1 MRLRR
6 ASLPDDAEASEIR
19 RPYFRG
25 TALGGSAI
33 AAATA
38 VISGFAIFLNSY
50 GLSAWRDSGVGAT
63 PYTTAKNLVAAV
75 ILGTLALVAGRRR
88 QRVVRPTP
96 SQRLRLIAVGIIGGA
111 IPFVLFFEGLAR
123 ASSVHA
129 AFIHKTLVIW
139 VALLAV
145 PLLGEKLS
153 AIHLAAIGLLVAG
166 EAAITGV
173 DGMAV
178 GAGEIMI
185 LAATLLWAVE
195 VIIAKTLLRDL
206 SASTV
211 GAARMG
217 IGAIALVAWTLVSGG
232 AHGLTGL
239 PAAAWG
245 WVAVTGIAL
254 TAYVGTWYLALSRA
268 PAVDVTAVLV
278 LGALVTAA
286 LRTGLAGI
294 PAPSTLGLVL
304 IGAGGVAAVAAML
317 RPAAR

>member
-1 MRLRR
+1 MTNENTKI
-6 ASLPDDAEASEIR
+6 S
-19 RPYFRG
+19 
-25 TALGGSAI
+25 GSAI
-33 AAATA
+33 AGATA
-38 VISGFAIFLNSY
+38 LISGVAIFLNGY
-50 GLSAWRDSGVGAT
+50 GVAAWRDSGVGAT
-63 PYTTAKNLVAAV
+63 SYTTAKNLIAAL
-75 ILGTLALVAGRRR
+75 ILGTLAVAASRRR
-88 QRVVRPTP
+88 RVLVRPTP
-96 SQRLRLIAVGIIGGA
+96 SQRLRLLVVGLVGGA

-123 ASSVHA
+123 ASSGQA
-129 AFIHKTLVIW
+129 AFIHKTLVVW

-173 DGMAV
+173 DGVTV

-195 VIIAKTLLRDL
+195 VVIAKTLLRDL

-232 AHGLTGL
+232 AHGLTAL
-239 PAAAWG
+239 PASAWAWAG
-245 WVAVTGIAL
+245 LTGVAL

-268 PAVDVTAVLV
+268 QAVDVTAVLV

-286 LRTGLAGI
+286 LRTGITGV
-294 PAPSTLGLVL
+294 PAPSALGLVL
-304 IGAGGVAAVAAML
+304 MSAGGIAAVAAML
-317 RPAAR
+317 RPAVR

>member
-1 MRLRR
+1 MTNENTKI
-6 ASLPDDAEASEIR
+6 S
-19 RPYFRG
+19 
-25 TALGGSAI
+25 GSAI
-33 AAATA
+33 AGATA
-38 VISGFAIFLNSY
+38 LISGVAIFLNGY
-50 GLSAWRDSGVGAT
+50 GVAAWRDSGVGAT
-63 PYTTAKNLVAAV
+63 SYTTAKNLIAAL
-75 ILGTLALVAGRRR
+75 ILGTLAVAASRRR
-88 QRVVRPTP
+88 RVSVRPTP
-96 SQRLRLIAVGIIGGA
+96 SQRLRLLVVGLVGGA

-123 ASSVHA
+123 ASSGQA
-129 AFIHKTLVIW
+129 AFIHKTLVVW

-173 DGMAV
+173 DGVTV

-195 VIIAKTLLRDL
+195 VVIAKTLLRDL

-232 AHGLTGL
+232 AHGLTAL
-239 PAAAWG
+239 PASAWAWAG
-245 WVAVTGIAL
+245 LTGVAL

-268 PAVDVTAVLV
+268 QAVDVTAVLV

-286 LRTGLAGI
+286 LRTGITGV
-294 PAPSTLGLVL
+294 PAPSALGLVL
-304 IGAGGVAAVAAML
+304 MSAGGIAAVAAML
-317 RPAAR
+317 RPAVR

>member
-1 MRLRR
+1 MTNENTKI
-6 ASLPDDAEASEIR
+6 S
-19 RPYFRG
+19 
-25 TALGGSAI
+25 GSAI
-33 AAATA
+33 AGATA
-38 VISGFAIFLNSY
+38 LISGVAIFLNGY
-50 GLSAWRDSGVGAT
+50 GVAAWRDSGVGAT
-63 PYTTAKNLVAAV
+63 SYTTAKNLIAAL
-75 ILGTLALVAGRRR
+75 ILGTLAVAASRRR
-88 QRVVRPTP
+88 RVSVRPTP
-96 SQRLRLIAVGIIGGA
+96 SQRLRLLVVGLVGGA

-123 ASSVHA
+123 ASSGQA
-129 AFIHKTLVIW
+129 AFIHKTLVVW

-173 DGMAV
+173 DGVTV

-195 VIIAKTLLRDL
+195 VVIAKTLLRDL
-206 SASTV
+206 PASTV

-232 AHGLTGL
+232 AHGLTAL
-239 PAAAWG
+239 PASAWA
-245 WVAVTGIAL
+245 WVGLTGVAL

-268 PAVDVTAVLV
+268 QAVDVTAVLV

-286 LRTGLAGI
+286 LRTGITGV
-294 PAPSTLGLVL
+294 PAPSALGLVL
-304 IGAGGVAAVAAML
+304 MSAGGIAAVAAML
-317 RPAAR
+317 RPAVR

>member
-1 MRLRR
+1 
-6 ASLPDDAEASEIR
+6 
-19 RPYFRG
+19 
-25 TALGGSAI
+25 
-33 AAATA
+33 
-38 VISGFAIFLNSY
+38 VV
-50 GLSAWRDSGVGAT
+50 GLV
-63 PYTTAKNLVAAV
+63 
-75 ILGTLALVAGRRR
+75 
-88 QRVVRPTP
+88 
-96 SQRLRLIAVGIIGGA
+96 GGA

-123 ASSVHA
+123 ASSGQA
-129 AFIHKTLVIW
+129 AFIHKTLVVW

-173 DGMAV
+173 DGVTV

-195 VIIAKTLLRDL
+195 VVIAKTLLRDL

-232 AHGLTGL
+232 AHGLTAL
-239 PAAAWG
+239 PASAWA
-245 WVAVTGIAL
+245 WVGLTGVAL

-268 PAVDVTAVLV
+268 QAVDVTAVLV

-286 LRTGLAGI
+286 LRTGITGV
-294 PAPSTLGLVL
+294 PAPSALGLVL
-304 IGAGGVAAVAAML
+304 MSAGGIAAVAAML
-317 RPAAR
+317 RPAVR

>member
-1 MRLRR
+1 MTNENTKI
-6 ASLPDDAEASEIR
+6 S
-19 RPYFRG
+19 
-25 TALGGSAI
+25 GSAI
-33 AAATA
+33 AGATA
-38 VISGFAIFLNSY
+38 LISGVAIFLNGY
-50 GLSAWRDSGVGAT
+50 GVAAWRDSGVGAT
-63 PYTTAKNLVAAV
+63 SYTTAKNLIAAL
-75 ILGTLALVAGRRR
+75 ILGTLAVAASRRR
-88 QRVVRPTP
+88 RVSVRPTP
-96 SQRLRLIAVGIIGGA
+96 SQRLRLLVVGLVGGA

-123 ASSVHA
+123 ASSGQA
-129 AFIHKTLVIW
+129 AFIHKTLVVW

-173 DGMAV
+173 DGVTV

-195 VIIAKTLLRDL
+195 VVIAKTLLRDL

-232 AHGLTGL
+232 AHGLTAL
-239 PAAAWG
+239 PASAWA
-245 WVAVTGIAL
+245 WVGLTGVAL

-268 PAVDVTAVLV
+268 QAVDVTAVLV

-286 LRTGLAGI
+286 LRTGI
-294 PAPSTLGLVL
+294 TDVPAPSALGLVL
-304 IGAGGVAAVAAML
+304 MSAGGIAAVAAML
-317 RPAAR
+317 RPAVR

>member
-1 MRLRR
+1 MTNENTKI
-6 ASLPDDAEASEIR
+6 S
-19 RPYFRG
+19 
-25 TALGGSAI
+25 GSAI
-33 AAATA
+33 AGATA
-38 VISGFAIFLNSY
+38 LISGVAIFLNGY
-50 GLSAWRDSGVGAT
+50 GVAAWRDSGVGAT
-63 PYTTAKNLVAAV
+63 SYTTAKNLIAAL
-75 ILGTLALVAGRRR
+75 ILGTLAVAASRRR
-88 QRVVRPTP
+88 RVSVRPTP
-96 SQRLRLIAVGIIGGA
+96 SQRLRLLVVGLVGGA

-123 ASSVHA
+123 ASSGQA
-129 AFIHKTLVIW
+129 AFIHKTLVVW

-173 DGMAV
+173 DGVTV

-195 VIIAKTLLRDL
+195 VVIAKTLLRDL

-232 AHGLTGL
+232 AHGLTAL
-239 PAAAWG
+239 PASAWA
-245 WVAVTGIAL
+245 WVGLTGVAL

-268 PAVDVTAVLV
+268 QAVDVTAVLV

-286 LRTGLAGI
+286 LRTGITGV
-294 PAPSTLGLVL
+294 PAPSALGLVL
-304 IGAGGVAAVAAML
+304 MSAGGIAAVAAML